1 MVKIASWLGIVAA
14 VLGGAL
20 LAFGLLPAAV
30 YVICRGRCVGGEDL
44 LVVVL
49 AAGVFAA
56 CAFAALRFVKR
67 WHMRVLFLLLA
78 AFAVDPLQHT
88 LTVWLF

>member
-1 MVKIASWLGIVAA
+1 M
-14 VLGGAL
+14 
-20 LAFGLLPAAV
+20 
-30 YVICRGRCVGGEDL
+30 
-44 LVVVL
+44 L